1 MRAEP
6 AGGARSA
13 FATSTLWQRRK
24 GGEAVPPGRAV
35 LALMVNGA
43 QGDDDEAHAGHFAL
57 VTGRTRD
64 DGAIGDWLV
73 NNFYALDSES
83 EKGILAA
90 PVPLD
95 NYLADLNSGQNWY
108 RPSQLL
114 VLVLADDR
122 AAVLVQAR

>member
-1 MRAEP
+1 
-6 AGGARSA
+6 
-13 FATSTLWQRRK
+13 
-24 GGEAVPPGRAV
+24 VPPGRAV
-35 LALMVNGA
+35 LALVINGA

-57 VTGRTRD
+57 VTGRTRE

-95 NYLADLNSGQNWY
+95 NYLADLNSGQTGTGRHSSSCWCFATSAPP
-108 RPSQLL
+108 RSSKP
-114 VLVLADDR
+114 R
-122 AAVLVQAR
+122 